1 MRVSHIMF
9 VISLVLSAALLGFTQ
24 PRYSVTSLGTL
35 GGRHSTGRAINDSGQ
50 VAGFSTGVAGA
61 YRAFFWSK
69 NTGMLNLGLLH
80 PTDFGSWAYGI
91 SNKGEVVGL
100 SGESAFLWREGSG
113 MIDLGNLGAAF
124 AGATAINNREQVVGY
139 SDVQPFGLHAF
150 LWSRSSGMQDLG
162 TLGGDSSFA
171 AAINDAGQVV
181 GQADVVNGAGTH
193 AFIWSE
199 KTGME
204 DLGTLGGPDSGA
216 TAISSKGVVVGFSS
230 LADNTSAPFIWDKL
244 HGMRRLGMIKGHYA
258 SAWGINA
265 SSQIVGQVLNE
276 GGALWTNI
284 HTLVNL
290 NALMPHDEAYIGAAF
305 AVNESGQITG
315 TSIFSGETALLLTPV
330 TDCLEDN
337 GNPK

>member
-1 MRVSHIMF
+1 MRVTRVVFIFSF
-9 VISLVLSAALLGFTQ
+9 VLSASLLGFTQ

-69 NTGMLNLGLLH
+69 NSGMLNLGLLH

-91 SNKGEVVGL
+91 SNNGEVVGL
-100 SGESAFLWREGSG
+100 SGESAFLWREGTG

-139 SDVQPFGLHAF
+139 SDVQLFGLRAF

-171 AAINDAGQVV
+171 AGINDAGQVV
-181 GQADVVNGAGTH
+181 GQADLENGAGTH

-199 KTGME
+199 KTGMQ

-216 TAISSKGVVVGFSS
+216 TAKGVVVGFSS
-230 LADNTSAPFIWDKL
+230 LADNTTAPFIWDKL
-244 HGMRRLGMIKGHYA
+244 HGMRRLGMIEGNYA
-258 SAWGINA
+258 SASGINA
-265 SSQIVGQVLNE
+265 SSQIVGQALNE
-276 GGALWTNI
+276 GGALWINI

-290 NALMPHDEAYIGAAF
+290 NALMPHDEGYIGSAF
-305 AVNESGQITG
+305 AINESGQITG

-330 TDCLEDN
+330 SD
-337 GNPK
+337 P